1 MYLLIVNALVFI
13 PMLSEHQGRRC
24 HSQIL
29 PRWFI
34 GTREGGADTAAI
46 PTLFPI
52 AKPPVLPHLSF
63 I

>member
-1 MYLLIVNALVFI
+1 VNALVFI
-13 PMLSEHQGRRC
+13 SMLSEHQGRRC